1 MRRRSIAPLNAL
13 INLAPKSLDSRTACS
28 KPLPREQNSATMAKF
43 ETQMRALH
51 TNKIFKRA
59 ERFAIKFLQK
69 LANAVS

>member
-1 MRRRSIAPLNAL
+1 
-13 INLAPKSLDSRTACS
+13 
-28 KPLPREQNSATMAKF
+28 MAKF

-69 LANAVS
+69 LANAVSQVLPAGFQNKRLGIMPYKLDARDAAKNPTK